1 MPPIHTQDEFR
12 HSFLSTLSRQISV
25 AFRSVICQY
34 PSALV
39 DSRTFFSS
47 LVNAEDG
54 LPNLCHVLLGPDAVT
69 VHWRPLS
76 CRDEAFPLVA
86 TDSVWVE
93 AKDGSQFTYGQQFT
107 PRDIR
112 LWLVT

>member
-1 MPPIHTQDEFR
+1 M
-12 HSFLSTLSRQISV
+12 
-25 AFRSVICQY
+25 FRSRIGR
-34 PSALV
+34 
-39 DSRTFFSS
+39 RTFFSS
-47 LVNAEDG
+47 LGNAEDC
-54 LPNLCHVLLGPDAVT
+54 LPNLRHVLLGPDAVT

-93 AKDGSQFTYGQQFT
+93 AKDSSQFTYGQQIT

>member
-54 LPNLCHVLLGPDAVT
+54 LPNLCHVLLGRDAVT
-69 VHWRPLS
+69 VYWRPLS
-76 CRDEAFPLVA
+76 CRDEAFPFVA
-86 TDSVWVE
+86 TDSIWV
-93 AKDGSQFTYGQQFT
+93 
-107 PRDIR
+107 
-112 LWLVT
+112 